1 MCNQEKNEQSESSD
15 KFAGIY
21 DEMDLGEMLAG
32 YGLIMDSDLEKNIQ
46 AIIKHLLGTEEKVR
60 ICLCDNIVPLAI
72 TLTGPNQTM
81 ICVNS
86 DESKEL
92 LQSEDGKEIVYVTLA
107 HEIGHI
113 CDATKTKHHYED
125 TLEWRLSA
133 EIKADEVALTLLQKI
148 FDNSCEILMKQ
159 MDRALDKMF
168 KIQTTQEKIDLAVTI
183 HDARRNALMKR
194 QQERIRSIP

>member
-1 MCNQEKNEQSESSD
+1 MEDMMCNQEKNEQSESSD

-32 YGLIMDSDLEKNIQ
+32 YGLIM
-46 AIIKHLLGTEEKVR
+46 
-60 ICLCDNIVPLAI
+60 DNIVPLAI